1 GRDSDRARDHL
12 PDGRGSKRLGRLEHH
27 LSRDPSAQVADW
39 IARRHSALAAHSC
52 RDLARAQRWPLIRDA
67 EPGGDLFATWTRLL
81 LPRLEI
87 PRPILQPDT
96 RDCMKESAGFLPPAF
111 QNPQDRNHRV
121 PISRRRR
128 RTEEFVDLAKI
139 ADRFNVTTVHSE
151 DESVFR
157 RDDSHE
163 PLPIWR
169 KTDWNGSP
177 DAAGFR

>member
-67 EPGGDLFATWTRLL
+67 EPGGDVLATWTRLL

-87 PRPILQPDT
+87 PRPISST
-96 RDCMKESAGFLPPAF
+96 RYSGLHEVISGPSSLGLSKSAGSQLSCSNSVSSPA
-111 QNPQDRNHRV
+111 H
-121 PISRRRR
+121 
-128 RTEEFVDLAKI
+128 
-139 ADRFNVTTVHSE
+139 
-151 DESVFR
+151 
-157 RDDSHE
+157 
-163 PLPIWR
+163 
-169 KTDWNGSP
+169 
-177 DAAGFR
+177 